1 MATSSQVYE
10 CMANASA
17 LSLGAILEPLAHP
30 KPGAVTRVEGQRD
43 KDIFDFALN
52 HEAVER
58 GALVACVKVAEGA
71 EDPIAAGLEEY
82 LRAVKEMRLRANV
95 GLGQALMIIPL
106 ASASLGRPDIKGLCR
121 RASELVRRSTPRA
134 SEVYYELLRL
144 FTPSHLGRYWGPLP
158 DVSEGRPTVGLGEV
172 LNAVDDI
179 TSQEVVNGYR
189 LTQVVAE
196 IMRREAKEGYE
207 RALVRAYS
215 YLASAVQDSLL
226 ARSKGIRASLIA
238 VAEASLASNFELL
251 DKLWRSR
258 SWNLGSI
265 LDVLSAAA
273 SLLAYE
279 SLALI

>member
-1 MATSSQVYE
+1 MTSSQAYE
-10 CMANASA
+10 CMVNASA

-30 KPGAVTRVEGQRD
+30 KPGAVTRVEGQKD

-58 GALVACVKVAEGA
+58 GALAACVKAAEGA
-71 EDPIAAGLEEY
+71 GDPIAAGLEEY
-82 LRAVKEMRLRANV
+82 LRAVKGMGLRTNV

-106 ASASLGRPDIKGLCR
+106 ASASPGRPGTKDLCR
-121 RASELVRRSTPRA
+121 AASELVRRSTPRA
-134 SEVYYELLRL
+134 SEAYYELLRL

-172 LNAVDDI
+172 LKAVDDI

-189 LTQVVAE
+189 LTQAAVE
-196 IMRREAKEGYE
+196 IMRKEVREGYE

-215 YLASAVQDSLL
+215 YLASTVHDSLL
-226 ARSKGIRASLIA
+226 ARSKGVRASLIA
-238 VAEASLASNFELL
+238 TAEASLASNFELL
-251 DKLWRSR
+251 DRMWRSR
-258 SWNLGSI
+258 GWSLGSI

-273 SLLAYE
+273 S
-279 SLALI
+279 